1 MKQEPCVRCL
11 NLTGVHTQAY
21 YDTISNTQYACCVPC
36 QRKLGLGL
44 YRKRLTV
51 VGTEFWEAW

>member
-11 NLTGVHTQAY
+11 NLTGVHTPAY
-21 YDTISNTQYACCVPC
+21 FDTTSNTQYACCKPC

-44 YRKRLTV
+44 YRKRLPV
-51 VGTEFWEAW
+51 VGHEFWEAW